1 MNGNPTTDTK
11 IFVRRLSLLH
21 FYEEEVKRFNDEL
34 QHLEKS
40 ISAAS
45 TSNSW
50 GVSVPYGDSEIIDG
64 KKVLIKYRNEFLPVT
79 RNGYHQPNQD
89 ILWRMEELETMIT
102 QYETEINY
110 IKDILDICSETVSRA
125 VVRYYLEDDTWQ
137 NIADSIP
144 INRSAL
150 ERKIERELKHA
161 LKGAIAP

>member
-40 ISAAS
+40 ISTAS

-110 IKDILDICSETVSRA
+110 IKDILDICSETVSKA
-125 VVRYYLEDDTWQ
+125 VVRYYLEDETWQ

>member
-11 IFVRRLSLLH
+11 IFVRRLSSLH

-40 ISAAS
+40 ISTAS
-45 TSNSW
+45 ASNPW
-50 GVSVPYGDSEIIDG
+50 GVSVPYGESEIIDG

-110 IKDILDICSETVSRA
+110 IKDILDICSETVSKA
-125 VVRYYLEDDTWQ
+125 VASYYLEDETWQ
-137 NIADSIP
+137 SIADSIP
-144 INRSAL
+144 ISRATL
-150 ERKIERELKHA
+150 ERRIERELKHA